1 MGHRSND
8 DSDALDPDAIADQ
21 RFPVRFRGYDKAAV
35 ARHLAR
41 VADAHRS
48 ALRELADV
56 ELALRVDRQPT
67 EPTADDQTTG
77 DEPELSAAVA
87 EVPDDAAHRFDAEL
101 AEVIGATR
109 LRVVEI
115 EETAQRRA
123 DDTVMRAEQKA
134 ARIVQAAQARADHL
148 TAVHD
153 RLVAR
158 LVDARTELAEVLE
171 RLDDARLDHVR
182 SDTVIDLSDPPAD
195 DASADDDRLES
206 EDDPAFDRMVRDA
219 LERAVRLGRAHSD
232 DS

>member
-8 DSDALDPDAIADQ
+8 DSGALDPDAIADQ

-56 ELALRVDRQPT
+56 ELALQVARQQQ
-67 EPTADDQTTG
+67 EPTADDPSTSE
-77 DEPELSAAVA
+77 DAELAAEVT
-87 EVPDDAAHRFDAEL
+87 EVPDDAAHRFDTEL

-109 LRVVEI
+109 LRVLEI
-115 EETAQRRA
+115 EETTQRRA

-182 SDTVIDLSDPPAD
+182 TDAVIDLSEPSAD
-195 DASADDDRLES
+195 DAPGGADRLES